1 MIGVVVAA
9 VLSTGLAILR
19 LLNAD
24 QVDGHDVVGSMA
36 LGFVL
41 GLPAVLAWLSLD
53 RRPSLL
59 PAATYAAVVSGF
71 LSSVF
76 LPFWLVVA
84 WLWYRAWNS
93 RPVVVSSAGWMPVA
107 RVGLAA
113 MVLVSFVALFVHRDP
128 QCSEVLSDGTVREVD
143 PATRGFTTGWTV
155 GVGSSS
161 TSSSNMNTV
170 EGDVVSSSCESDRI
184 VAGEA
189 LVSMTLAGMTIAS
202 AGRWPIGSR
211 SGETETAHA
220 SQLI

>member
-1 MIGVVVAA
+1 MIGVGVAVA
-9 VLSTGLAILR
+9 LATGLAILR

-24 QVDGHDVVGSMA
+24 QVDGHDVLGSMA
-36 LGFVL
+36 LGLVL
-41 GLPAVLAWLSLD
+41 GLPAVFAWLSLD

-59 PAATYAAVVSGF
+59 PVATYAAVVSGF

-76 LPFWLVVA
+76 LPFWLVAA

-93 RPVVVSSAGWMPVA
+93 RPVMVSSPRWAPVA

-113 MVLVSFVALFVHRDP
+113 MVLVSFMALFVHRDP

-143 PATRGFTTGWTV
+143 PATQGFTM
-155 GVGSSS
+155 SIID
-161 TSSSNMNTV
+161 
-170 EGDVVSSSCESDRI
+170 GDVVSSSCESDRI

-189 LVSMTLAGMTIAS
+189 LVSMALAGMAIAV

-211 SGETETAHA
+211 SGETETALM
-220 SQLI
+220 SQLS